1 MPVQHKVFRRFTL
14 HEYIGWLETF
24 VGQVGFT
31 EVHVHGTWKPTIA
44 DYRAASDKE
53 RIIQS
58 MWRFHVGTRK
68 FNDIAQHATID
79 PDGYIWEGRSLLQPP
94 ASATGHNDADMDG
107 RHPFMF
113 EMIGNFDIGAEK
125 LAPPQLDAAVGLTR
139 AILDLWRLPP
149 AAIKFHRE
157 MQSGKTCPGS
167 AINKPWFV
175 GLVTSSGGK
184 GNLGAQ
190 DADKIIKTWLQPAWA
205 AARTKAEKDEIH
217 RLANELRRASGQRI
231 S

>member
-1 MPVQHKVFRRFTL
+1 MPVQHKEFRRYTL
-14 HEYIGWLETF
+14 HEYIAWLETF

-31 EVHVHGTWKPTIA
+31 GVHVHGTWKPTIA

-53 RIIQS
+53 RLIQS

-79 PDGYIWEGRSLLQPP
+79 PDGYIWEGRSLLLPP
-94 ASATGHNDADMDG
+94 ASATGFNDVDQDG

-113 EMIGNFDIGAEK
+113 EMIGNFDIGAEQLK
-125 LAPPQLDAAVGLTR
+125 TPQLDSAVGLTK
-139 AILDLWRLPP
+139 AILDRWRLPA

-157 MQSGKTCPGS
+157 MQPSKTCPGS
-167 AINKPWFV
+167 AIDKSWFV
-175 GLVTSSGGK
+175 GLVTSNEKDKLSER
-184 GNLGAQ
+184 
-190 DADKIIKTWLQPAWA
+190 DANRIITTWLQPAWGTA
-205 AARTKAEKDEIH
+205 KTKEEKDEIH
-217 RLANELRRASGQRI
+217 RLANELRKASGQRI